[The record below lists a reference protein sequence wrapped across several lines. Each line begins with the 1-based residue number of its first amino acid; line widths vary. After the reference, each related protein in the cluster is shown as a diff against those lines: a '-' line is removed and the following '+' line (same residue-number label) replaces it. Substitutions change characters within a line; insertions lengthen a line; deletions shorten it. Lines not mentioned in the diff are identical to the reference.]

1 MIVPD
6 ASAVALMFAD
16 PETEPR
22 RTSAIEI
29 LRGDPAWMVPEHWRT
44 EVLSVIR
51 GLTLGGK
58 LDAADAERA
67 VDWVAQLV
75 VMTAPTGPHIA
86 RMWEL
91 RANLSTY
98 DAGYVAVAESHDL
111 TLVTAD
117 VRIARSGVAR
127 CPVQTIA

>member
-44 EVLSVIR
+44 EVLSVMR

-67 VDWVAQLV
+67 VDWVARLV

-91 RANLSTY
+91 RSNLSTY